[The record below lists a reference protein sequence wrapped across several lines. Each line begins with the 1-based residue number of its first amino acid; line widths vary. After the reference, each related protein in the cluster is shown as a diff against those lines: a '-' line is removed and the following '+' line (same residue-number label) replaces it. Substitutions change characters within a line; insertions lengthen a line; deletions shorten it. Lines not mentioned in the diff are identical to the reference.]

1 MRNPPVLVSVI
12 GFFAALAGFGW
23 LLVGLRLLGFD
34 WFGALGDV
42 EAFESAGLWGWL
54 TVAGGVLWILAA
66 VGLWT
71 LRPWAWML
79 AMVVAGIAVFEAF
92 LYVFAYPGSGIGLS
106 MMLMPG
112 IILLYLNSHD
122 VKSAFGHGGPAA

>member
-12 GFFAALAGFGW
+12 GFFAALAGLGW

-122 VKSAFGHGGPAA
+122 VKAAFGHGGPAA